1 MPELTPGG
9 PSEDRPPDQPAE
21 GPPADLTAPGEA
33 APAPPLSPPKLTVDF
48 AGEVFHLDPGK
59 PFVVGRE
66 GDLAIDDNPY
76 LHRTFLVLGISA
88 GMWWVTNAGSRTSA
102 TISDADSRMQAWL
115 APGARMPLVFARTVV
130 WFTAGPT
137 TYELDLVLDEPPYV
151 PVPEQPSAAGGTT
164 IGRTSFTPDQLLL
177 LLALAEPTLRR
188 HGRGGSAVPSLA
200 EAAARLGWTSTRLN
214 RKLDNVCQKLTR
226 QGVKGLH
233 GGPDRLAVDRR
244 SRLVEYALA
253 ARLVTQDDLPL
264 LDSATRAAAADQ
276 PEQP

>member
-1 MPELTPGG
+1 MSELTPG
-9 PSEDRPPDQPAE
+9 DRPDTAESAPAGE
-21 GPPADLTAPGEA
+21 TTAAGEPAAVPPA
-33 APAPPLSPPKLTVDF
+33 PPKLTVDF
-48 AGEVFHLDPGK
+48 AGEVFHLEPGK
-59 PFVVGRE
+59 QFVVGRE

-76 LHRTFLVLGISA
+76 LHRTFLVLAVSG

-115 APGARMPLVFARTVV
+115 APGARMPLVFARTVI

-137 TYELDLVLDEPPYV
+137 TYELDLLLDEPPYV

-200 EAAARLGWTSTRLN
+200 EAASRLGWTSTRLN

-233 GGPDRLAVDRR
+233 GGPNSLAVDRR

-253 ARLVTQDDLPL
+253 ARLVTADDLPL
-264 LDSATRAAAADQ
+264 LDSAARAAA
-276 PEQP
+276 EQAERP

>member
-1 MPELTPGG
+1 MSELTPGDG
-9 PSEDRPPDQPAE
+9 PAGTTDSGEPAVPGPT
-21 GPPADLTAPGEA
+21 GPPA
-33 APAPPLSPPKLTVDF
+33 LTVDF
-48 AGEVFHLDPGK
+48 AGEVFHLDPVK
-59 PFVVGRE
+59 QFVVGRE

-76 LHRTFLVLGISA
+76 LHRAFLVLSVSA
-88 GMWWVTNAGSRTSA
+88 GMWWIYNVGSRTSA
-102 TISDADSRMQAWL
+102 TLSDADSRMQAWL
-115 APGARMPLVFARTVV
+115 APGARMPLVFPRTVV

-137 TYELDLVLDEPPYV
+137 TYELDLVLDEPPFV

-188 HGRGGSAVPSLA
+188 HGRGGSTVPSLA

-253 ARLVTQDDLPL
+253 ARLVTADELPL
-264 LDSATRAAAADQ
+264 LDSASRAAAAERA
-276 PEQP
+276 EQQSP

>member
-1 MPELTPGG
+1 MSELTPGDG
-9 PSEDRPPDQPAE
+9 PAGTTDPGEPAVPGPT
-21 GPPADLTAPGEA
+21 GPPA
-33 APAPPLSPPKLTVDF
+33 LTVDF
-48 AGEVFHLDPGK
+48 AGEVFHLDPVK
-59 PFVVGRE
+59 QFVVGRE

-76 LHRTFLVLGISA
+76 LHRAFLVLSVSA
-88 GMWWVTNAGSRTSA
+88 GMWWIYNVGSRTSA
-102 TISDADSRMQAWL
+102 TLSDADSRMQAWL
-115 APGARMPLVFARTVV
+115 APGARMPLVFPRTVV

-137 TYELDLVLDEPPYV
+137 TYELDLVLDEPPFV

-188 HGRGGSAVPSLA
+188 HGRGGSTVPSLA

-253 ARLVTQDDLPL
+253 ARLVTADELPL
-264 LDSATRAAAADQ
+264 LDSASRAAAAERAEPQ
-276 PEQP
+276 SP